1 MTTRSETVGFIG
13 LGKMGDGMATNILK
27 AGHQLVVYDI
37 DAAKNARFAEMG
49 AQVASGPADI
59 ARQARVVITMVD
71 TTAQSEEVTVHE
83 GGIIDGAQFGDA
95 VICMSTIDPMAVRK
109 MHETLSAR
117 GIGLIDSP
125 VSGMIRGA
133 TEGTLRAFV
142 GGEAATLDSCRPVLE
157 VMTSEII
164 HVGPTGQG
172 LVMKLINN
180 MLYKINSIAAIE
192 GMVLGV
198 KAGLDPQMMLDVI
211 GKSTGSS
218 PAFLYRA
225 QRMIERNFEGVRLDI
240 SCKDLE
246 LETSLGRSLHVPL
259 FLPNV
264 TMQVYEMGRAAGFGD
279 QDATA
284 IVKIY
289 EQITGVTIGQ
299 PAND

>member
-1 MTTRSETVGFIG
+1 MTKSIRHDTVGFIG
-13 LGKMGDGMATNILK
+13 LGKMGEGMAANILK
-27 AGHQLVVYDI
+27 SGHPLIVYDI
-37 DAAKNARFAEMG
+37 DASKNARFAERG
-49 AQVASGPADI
+49 AKVGDGPADV

-71 TTAQSEEVTVHE
+71 TTAQSEEVTVHD
-83 GGIIDGAQFGDA
+83 GGIIDGAKSGDV
-95 VICMSTIDPMAVRK
+95 VICMRTIDPMAVRQ

-125 VSGMIRGA
+125 VSGMIKGA

-157 VMTSEII
+157 AMTGEII

-211 GKSTGSS
+211 GNSTGSS
-218 PAFLYRA
+218 PALTPSTMPSIA
-225 QRMIERNFEGVRLDI
+225 AIELI
-240 SCKDLE
+240 L
-246 LETSLGRSLHVPL
+246 
-259 FLPNV
+259 
-264 TMQVYEMGRAAGFGD
+264 
-279 QDATA
+279 
-284 IVKIY
+284 
-289 EQITGVTIGQ
+289 
-299 PAND
+299 